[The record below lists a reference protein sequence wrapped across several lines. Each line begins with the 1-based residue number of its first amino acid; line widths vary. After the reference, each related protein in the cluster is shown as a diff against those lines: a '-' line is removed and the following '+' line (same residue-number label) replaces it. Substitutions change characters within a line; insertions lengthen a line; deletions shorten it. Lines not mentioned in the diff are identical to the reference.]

1 MSDMSKQ
8 PTDQPEASSAAG
20 ASSGAEKRRHPRLDY
35 SVPVFVRVL
44 VEEET
49 FNPLRFSGR
58 SRNISRGGMLVQI
71 PNLTESDYRRLIQR
85 QRMVRVQCQLPEI
98 RTEAVF
104 FGKIVWYDYHTSE
117 AGSTCS
123 LGIAF
128 EQLHEREERALSELL
143 RKLEAAASP
152 PQAVLSLE

>member
-1 MSDMSKQ
+1 MSEIPKQ
-8 PTDQPEASSAAG
+8 STGAPLAPAA
-20 ASSGAEKRRHPRLDY
+20 AVSSGAEKRRHARFDY

-71 PNLTESDYRRLIQR
+71 PNLTESDYRRLILR

-104 FGKIVWYDYHTSE
+104 FGKIVWYDYRSSE
-117 AGSTCS
+117 AGPTCS

-128 EQLHEREERALSELL
+128 EQLHEKEEKMLSELL
-143 RKLEAAASP
+143 RKLEAGATSP
-152 PQAVLSLE
+152 QEVVSLE